1 MYGKGYL
8 LLRRYITPPKQVIK
22 NTKPLAC
29 GAGAHSTFTLLIS
42 SLLSSP
48 ECLKLARTSLTRTHN
63 NTPARTHTH
72 TQLFIAHYYNSDLFV
87 WFLNCL
93 CYTSYMLC
101 AVHRR
106 LGTVWGGILFY
117 IHWFEEKKNH
127 NNTKWYTTDC
137 YLGKYWENR
146 FLCLMSIDTE
156 SRYWITIL
164 YLSRANIKEPCLVL
178 DRVFV
183 GYSLAPGKPAA
194 L

>member
-42 SLLSSP
+42 SQLSSP
-48 ECLKLARTSLTRTHN
+48 ECLKLARTSLAHTHN

-93 CYTSYMLC
+93 CYTFYTLC
-101 AVHRR
+101 AVHWR
-106 LGTVWGGILFY
+106 LGTAWGGILLY
-117 IHWFEEKKNH
+117 IHWFEKKKKTPLQIFGEQIPLSDVH
-127 NNTKWYTTDC
+127 WY
-137 YLGKYWENR
+137 R
-146 FLCLMSIDTE
+146 IQ
-156 SRYWITIL
+156 IL
-164 YLSRANIKEPCLVL
+164 DHYT
-178 DRVFV
+178 VFKQ
-183 GYSLAPGKPAA
+183 G
-194 L
+194 

>member
-42 SLLSSP
+42 SQLSSP
-48 ECLKLARTSLTRTHN
+48 ECLKLAITSLAHTHN

-93 CYTSYMLC
+93 CYTFYTLC
-101 AVHRR
+101 AVHWR
-106 LGTVWGGILFY
+106 LGTAWGGILLY
-117 IHWFEEKKNH
+117 IHWFEKKKKN
-127 NNTKWYTTDC
+127 T
-137 YLGKYWENR
+137 
-146 FLCLMSIDTE
+146 F
-156 SRYWITIL
+156 
-164 YLSRANIKEPCLVL
+164 ANIWRT
-178 DRVFV
+178 DSFV
-183 GYSLAPGKPAA
+183 WCPLIQNPDIGSLYCI
-194 L
+194 

>member
-106 LGTVWGGILFY
+106 LGTIWGGILFY
-117 IHWFEEKKNH
+117 IHWFEEKKN
-127 NNTKWYTTDC
+127 
-137 YLGKYWENR
+137 
-146 FLCLMSIDTE
+146 
-156 SRYWITIL
+156 TIIQSGIL
-164 YLSRANIKEPCLVL
+164 QTATLANIRRT
-178 DRVFV
+178 DSFV
-183 GYSLAPGKPAA
+183 WCPLIQNPDTGSLYCI
-194 L
+194 